1 MRSTVVSA
9 KTVEE
14 CVNKALDKLQAN
26 RNEVNIEVINEA
38 KQGFLGLFGAKDA
51 VVRVSLKDDVKE
63 KGTGDFVK
71 NILNSDSNSVETE
84 QKEDTKVIKDKKIVE
99 EVEETKSTEDDKEE
113 IVEKSVKPEKPA
125 KPVEPVEPTKPVKP
139 AKPVEAEE
147 VPVEAEE
154 VKETEEVVKSE
165 ETEEQQDTEPD
176 VTIDRNDE
184 LFITSKNF
192 LKQMIEDMGIDCDI
206 ESRTEGNMIKFNI
219 MCSEES
225 DIGIIIGKRGETLD
239 SLQYIVNLVTNRN
252 SDTYIRVILDCNQY
266 RSKRERSL
274 QKLARRLA
282 DKAVQTGR
290 DIKLEPMNP
299 YERRIIHTYLQND
312 EKVNTFSQGNEPN
325 RRVIIKRK

>member
-1 MRSTVVSA
+1 MRSTVISA

-84 QKEDTKVIKDKKIVE
+84 QKEDTKVVEDKKVVE
-99 EVEETKSTEDDKEE
+99 EVEETESTEDNDE
-113 IVEKSVKPEKPA
+113 IVET
-125 KPVEPVEPTKPVKP
+125 VEI
-139 AKPVEAEE
+139 EE
-147 VPVEAEE
+147 TV
-154 VKETEEVVKSE
+154 ETEEVEESVKSE
-165 ETEEQQDTEPD
+165 ETEEERESEEISEEETESD

-252 SDTYIRVILDCNQY
+252 ADTYIRVILDCNQY

>member
-84 QKEDTKVIKDKKIVE
+84 QKEDTKVIEDKKIVE
-99 EVEETKSTEDDKEE
+99 EVEKTEPTEADNEE
-113 IVEKSVKPEKPA
+113 IVEESVE
-125 KPVEPVEPTKPVKP
+125 P
-139 AKPVEAEE
+139 AKPVEA
-147 VPVEAEE
+147 
-154 VKETEEVVKSE
+154 EEVVKSE
-165 ETEEQQDTEPD
+165 ETEEEQDNEPD

-219 MCSEES
+219 LCSEES

-252 SDTYIRVILDCNQY
+252 ADTYIRVILDCNQY

>member
-63 KGTGDFVK
+63 KGTDDFVK

-113 IVEKSVKPEKPA
+113 IVEKSVKP
-125 KPVEPVEPTKPVKP
+125 VESE
-139 AKPVEAEE
+139 EA
-147 VPVEAEE
+147 
-154 VKETEEVVKSE
+154 KETEEAVKSE
-165 ETEEQQDTEPD
+165 ETEEEQDTEPD

>member
-99 EVEETKSTEDDKEE
+99 EVEETKFTEDDKEE
-113 IVEKSVKPEKPA
+113 VVEKSVK
-125 KPVEPVEPTKPVKP
+125 
-139 AKPVEAEE
+139 
-147 VPVEAEE
+147 PVEAEE
-154 VKETEEVVKSE
+154 VKETEEAVKSE
-165 ETEEQQDTEPD
+165 ETEEEQDNEPD

>member
-84 QKEDTKVIKDKKIVE
+84 QKEDTKVIEDKKIVE
-99 EVEETKSTEDDKEE
+99 EVEKTEPTEADNEE
-113 IVEKSVKPEKPA
+113 IVEES
-125 KPVEPVEPTKPVKP
+125 VEPE
-139 AKPVEAEE
+139 KPVEAEE
-147 VPVEAEE
+147 VV
-154 VKETEEVVKSE
+154 ETEEAVKSE

>member
-84 QKEDTKVIKDKKIVE
+84 QKEDTKVIEDKKIVE
-99 EVEETKSTEDDKEE
+99 EVEETKPTEDDKEE
-113 IVEKSVKPEKPA
+113 IVEKSVKP
-125 KPVEPVEPTKPVKP
+125 

-147 VPVEAEE
+147 A
-154 VKETEEVVKSE
+154 KETEEAVKSE
-165 ETEEQQDTEPD
+165 ETEEEQDTEPD

-252 SDTYIRVILDCNQY
+252 ADTYIRVILDCNQY

-282 DKAVQTGR
+282 DKAIQTGR

>member
-84 QKEDTKVIKDKKIVE
+84 KKEDTKVIKDKKIVE
-99 EVEETKSTEDDKEE
+99 EVKTEPTEDDKEE
-113 IVEKSVKPEKPA
+113 IVEEPVETA
-125 KPVEPVEPTKPVKP
+125 KPVESKEVKD
-139 AKPVEAEE
+139 AEEAEE
-147 VPVEAEE
+147 A
-154 VKETEEVVKSE
+154 VKSE
-165 ETEEQQDTEPD
+165 ETEEEQEAESD

>member
-63 KGTGDFVK
+63 KGTDDFVK

-84 QKEDTKVIKDKKIVE
+84 QKEDTKVIEDKKVVE
-99 EVEETKSTEDDKEE
+99 EVEETKPTEADNEE
-113 IVEKSVKPEKPA
+113 IVEKSVKS
-125 KPVEPVEPTKPVKP
+125 VETVESEEVTEVKD
-139 AKPVEAEE
+139 AEE
-147 VPVEAEE
+147 S
-154 VKETEEVVKSE
+154 VKSE
-165 ETEEQQDTEPD
+165 ETEEEQDTEPD

>member
-1 MRSTVVSA
+1 MRSTVISA

-26 RNEVNIEVINEA
+26 RNEVNIEVINEP

-63 KGTGDFVK
+63 KGTDDFVK

-84 QKEDTKVIKDKKIVE
+84 QKEDTKVIEDKKVVE
-99 EVEETKSTEDDKEE
+99 EVEETKSTKDDKEE
-113 IVEKSVKPEKPA
+113 IVEKSVKPEKP
-125 KPVEPVEPTKPVKP
+125 
-139 AKPVEAEE
+139 
-147 VPVEAEE
+147 VEAEE
-154 VKETEEVVKSE
+154 VKETEEAVKSE
-165 ETEEQQDTEPD
+165 ETEEEQEAESD

-252 SDTYIRVILDCNQY
+252 ADTYIRVILDCNQY

-282 DKAVQTGR
+282 DKAIQTGR

>member
-1 MRSTVVSA
+1 
-9 KTVEE
+9 
-14 CVNKALDKLQAN
+14 
-26 RNEVNIEVINEA
+26 
-38 KQGFLGLFGAKDA
+38 
-51 VVRVSLKDDVKE
+51 
-63 KGTGDFVK
+63 
-71 NILNSDSNSVETE
+71 
-84 QKEDTKVIKDKKIVE
+84 
-99 EVEETKSTEDDKEE
+99 
-113 IVEKSVKPEKPA
+113 
-125 KPVEPVEPTKPVKP
+125 
-139 AKPVEAEE
+139 
-147 VPVEAEE
+147 
-154 VKETEEVVKSE
+154 
-165 ETEEQQDTEPD
+165 
-176 VTIDRNDE
+176 
-184 LFITSKNF
+184 
-192 LKQMIEDMGIDCDI
+192 MIEDMGIDCDI

-252 SDTYIRVILDCNQY
+252 ADTYIRVILDCNQY

-312 EKVNTFSQGNEPN
+312 KNVNTFSQGNEPN

>member
-1 MRSTVVSA
+1 MRSTVISA

-84 QKEDTKVIKDKKIVE
+84 QKEDTKVIEDKKIVE

-113 IVEKSVKPEKPA
+113 IVEKSVKPA
-125 KPVEPVEPTKPVKP
+125 KPVEPAKPTKPVKP

-147 VPVEAEE
+147 A
-154 VKETEEVVKSE
+154 KETEEALKSE
-165 ETEEQQDTEPD
+165 ETEEEQDTEPD

-252 SDTYIRVILDCNQY
+252 ADTYIRVILDCNQY

-282 DKAVQTGR
+282 DKAIQTGR

>member
-1 MRSTVVSA
+1 MRSTVISA

-26 RNEVNIEVINEA
+26 RNEVNIEVIDEP

-84 QKEDTKVIKDKKIVE
+84 QKEDIKVVEDKKVVE
-99 EVEETKSTEDDKEE
+99 EVEETKSTEDDNDE
-113 IVEKSVKPEKPA
+113 IVETVETVETEDVKDAEEFKQ
-125 KPVEPVEPTKPVKP
+125 ESEQ
-139 AKPVEAEE
+139 EAESE
-147 VPVEAEE
+147 KSDV
-154 VKETEEVVKSE
+154 TEES
-165 ETEEQQDTEPD
+165 D

-219 MCSEES
+219 LCSQES

-252 SDTYIRVILDCNQY
+252 ADTYIRVILDCNQY

-282 DKAVQTGR
+282 DKAIQTGR

-312 EKVNTFSQGNEPN
+312 ENVNTFSQGNEPN

>member
-1 MRSTVVSA
+1 MRSTVISA

-26 RNEVNIEVINEA
+26 RNEVNIEVIDEP

-63 KGTGDFVK
+63 KGTDDFVK

-84 QKEDTKVIKDKKIVE
+84 QKEDTKVIEDKKIVE
-99 EVEETKSTEDDKEE
+99 EVEKTEPTEDDKEE
-113 IVEKSVKPEKPA
+113 IVE
-125 KPVEPVEPTKPVKP
+125 EPVET
-139 AKPVEAEE
+139 VESEE
-147 VPVEAEE
+147 VTEVEES
-154 VKETEEVVKSE
+154 VKSE
-165 ETEEQQDTEPD
+165 ETEEETESD

-252 SDTYIRVILDCNQY
+252 ADTYIRVILDCNQY

-282 DKAVQTGR
+282 DKAIQTGR

>member
-1 MRSTVVSA
+1 MRSTVISA

-63 KGTGDFVK
+63 KGTDDFVK

-84 QKEDTKVIKDKKIVE
+84 KKEDTKVIEDKKIVE

-113 IVEKSVKPEKPA
+113 IVEKSVKPA
-125 KPVEPVEPTKPVKP
+125 K
-139 AKPVEAEE
+139 
-147 VPVEAEE
+147 PVEAEE
-154 VKETEEVVKSE
+154 VKETEEAVKSE
-165 ETEEQQDTEPD
+165 ETEEEQDTEPD

>member
-84 QKEDTKVIKDKKIVE
+84 QKEDTKVIEDKKIVE

-113 IVEKSVKPEKPA
+113 IVEKSVEPA
-125 KPVEPVEPTKPVKP
+125 KPVEPTKPV
-139 AKPVEAEE
+139 EAEE
-147 VPVEAEE
+147 AEE
-154 VKETEEVVKSE
+154 SE
-165 ETEEQQDTEPD
+165 ETEEEQEAESD
-176 VTIDRNDE
+176 VTIDRKDE

-219 MCSEES
+219 MCSQES

-252 SDTYIRVILDCNQY
+252 ADTYIRVILDCNQY

>member
-1 MRSTVVSA
+1 MRSTVISA

-84 QKEDTKVIKDKKIVE
+84 QKEDTKVIEDKKVVE
-99 EVEETKSTEDDKEE
+99 EVEETKSTKDDKEE
-113 IVEKSVKPEKPA
+113 IVEKSVKPEKP
-125 KPVEPVEPTKPVKP
+125 
-139 AKPVEAEE
+139 
-147 VPVEAEE
+147 VEAEE
-154 VKETEEVVKSE
+154 VKETEEAVKSE
-165 ETEEQQDTEPD
+165 ETEEEQEAESD

-252 SDTYIRVILDCNQY
+252 ADTYIRVILDCNQY

-282 DKAVQTGR
+282 DKAIQTGR

>member
-1 MRSTVVSA
+1 MRSTVISA

-63 KGTGDFVK
+63 KGTDDFVK

-84 QKEDTKVIKDKKIVE
+84 QKEDTKVIEDKKVVE
-99 EVEETKSTEDDKEE
+99 EVEKTKPTETDNEE
-113 IVEKSVKPEKPA
+113 IVKELVEPEKT
-125 KPVEPVEPTKPVKP
+125 VESEEVT
-139 AKPVEAEE
+139 EAEE
-147 VPVEAEE
+147 S
-154 VKETEEVVKSE
+154 VKSE
-165 ETEEQQDTEPD
+165 ETEEEQDTELD
-176 VTIDRNDE
+176 VTIDINDE

>member
-14 CVNKALDKLQAN
+14 CVNKALNKLQAN

-63 KGTGDFVK
+63 KGTDDFVK

-84 QKEDTKVIKDKKIVE
+84 QKEDTKVIEDKKIVE
-99 EVEETKSTEDDKEE
+99 EVKTEPTEDDKEE
-113 IVEKSVKPEKPA
+113 IVE
-125 KPVEPVEPTKPVKP
+125 EPVEPTKPVKP
-139 AKPVEAEE
+139 VEAEE
-147 VPVEAEE
+147 A
-154 VKETEEVVKSE
+154 KETEEAVKSE
-165 ETEEQQDTEPD
+165 ETEEEQEAESD

-282 DKAVQTGR
+282 DKAIQTGR

>member
-1 MRSTVVSA
+1 MRSTVISA

-63 KGTGDFVK
+63 KGTDDFVK

-84 QKEDTKVIKDKKIVE
+84 QKEDTKVIEDKKVVE
-99 EVEETKSTEDDKEE
+99 EVEKTEPTEDDKEE
-113 IVEKSVKPEKPA
+113 IVEK
-125 KPVEPVEPTKPVKP
+125 PVETVESERFTE
-139 AKPVEAEE
+139 VEES
-147 VPVEAEE
+147 
-154 VKETEEVVKSE
+154 VKSE
-165 ETEEQQDTEPD
+165 ETEREQESEETESD

-219 MCSEES
+219 ICSQES

-252 SDTYIRVILDCNQY
+252 ADTYIRVILDCNQY

>member
-84 QKEDTKVIKDKKIVE
+84 QKEDTKVIEDKKIVE
-99 EVEETKSTEDDKEE
+99 EVKTEPTEADNEE
-113 IVEKSVKPEKPA
+113 IVEESVET
-125 KPVEPVEPTKPVKP
+125 VESEEVTEV
-139 AKPVEAEE
+139 AEAEE
-147 VPVEAEE
+147 A
-154 VKETEEVVKSE
+154 VKSE
-165 ETEEQQDTEPD
+165 ETEEEQDTEPD

-312 EKVNTFSQGNEPN
+312 ENVNTFSQGNEPN

>member
-84 QKEDTKVIKDKKIVE
+84 QKEDTKVIEDKKIVE
-99 EVEETKSTEDDKEE
+99 EVKTEPTENDKEE
-113 IVEKSVKPEKPA
+113 IVEEPVETA
-125 KPVEPVEPTKPVKP
+125 KPVESKEVKD
-139 AKPVEAEE
+139 AEEAEE
-147 VPVEAEE
+147 A
-154 VKETEEVVKSE
+154 VKSE
-165 ETEEQQDTEPD
+165 ETEEEQEAEPD

-282 DKAVQTGR
+282 DKAIQTGR

>member
-1 MRSTVVSA
+1 MRSTVISA

-84 QKEDTKVIKDKKIVE
+84 QKEDTKVIEDKKVVE
-99 EVEETKSTEDDKEE
+99 EVEETKSTKDDKEE
-113 IVEKSVKPEKPA
+113 IVEKSVKPEKP
-125 KPVEPVEPTKPVKP
+125 
-139 AKPVEAEE
+139 
-147 VPVEAEE
+147 VEAEE
-154 VKETEEVVKSE
+154 VKETEEAVKSE
-165 ETEEQQDTEPD
+165 ETEEEQEAESD

>member
-1 MRSTVVSA
+1 MRSTVISA

-26 RNEVNIEVINEA
+26 RNEVNIEVIDEP

-63 KGTGDFVK
+63 KGTDDFVK

-84 QKEDTKVIKDKKIVE
+84 QKEDTKVIEDKKVVE
-99 EVEETKSTEDDKEE
+99 EVEKTEPTEDDKEE
-113 IVEKSVKPEKPA
+113 IVEESVET
-125 KPVEPVEPTKPVKP
+125 VES
-139 AKPVEAEE
+139 EE
-147 VPVEAEE
+147 VTEVEES
-154 VKETEEVVKSE
+154 VKSE
-165 ETEEQQDTEPD
+165 EDSEEERESEEISEEETESD
-176 VTIDRNDE
+176 VTIDRDDE

>member
-1 MRSTVVSA
+1 MRSTVISA

-84 QKEDTKVIKDKKIVE
+84 QKEDTKVIEDKKIVE

-113 IVEKSVKPEKPA
+113 IVEESVET
-125 KPVEPVEPTKPVKP
+125 VESEEVTEV
-139 AKPVEAEE
+139 AEAEE
-147 VPVEAEE
+147 A
-154 VKETEEVVKSE
+154 VKSE
-165 ETEEQQDTEPD
+165 ETEEEQDTESD

>member
-1 MRSTVVSA
+1 MRSTVISA

-84 QKEDTKVIKDKKIVE
+84 QKEDTKVIEDKKIVE

-113 IVEKSVKPEKPA
+113 IVEESVKPEKP
-125 KPVEPVEPTKPVKP
+125 
-139 AKPVEAEE
+139 VEAEE
-147 VPVEAEE
+147 A
-154 VKETEEVVKSE
+154 KDTEEAVKSE
-165 ETEEQQDTEPD
+165 ETEEEQDTEAD

>member
-84 QKEDTKVIKDKKIVE
+84 QKEDTKVIEDKKVVE
-99 EVEETKSTEDDKEE
+99 EVEETKPTEADNEE
-113 IVEKSVKPEKPA
+113 IVEESVET
-125 KPVEPVEPTKPVKP
+125 VESEEVTEVKD
-139 AKPVEAEE
+139 AEE
-147 VPVEAEE
+147 S
-154 VKETEEVVKSE
+154 VKSE
-165 ETEEQQDTEPD
+165 ETEEEQEAESD

>member
-1 MRSTVVSA
+1 MRSTVISA

-84 QKEDTKVIKDKKIVE
+84 QKEDTKVIEDKKIVE
-99 EVEETKSTEDDKEE
+99 EVKTEPTEVDNEE
-113 IVEKSVKPEKPA
+113 IVEESVET
-125 KPVEPVEPTKPVKP
+125 V
-139 AKPVEAEE
+139 
-147 VPVEAEE
+147 
-154 VKETEEVVKSE
+154 ETEDVAESETSEE
-165 ETEEQQDTEPD
+165 ETEEEKEAEETESD

-252 SDTYIRVILDCNQY
+252 ADTYIRVILDCNQY

>member
-1 MRSTVVSA
+1 MRSTVISA

-84 QKEDTKVIKDKKIVE
+84 QKEDTKVIEDKKIVE

-113 IVEKSVKPEKPA
+113 IVEKSVKPEKP
-125 KPVEPVEPTKPVKP
+125 VEPVEPAKPTKPVEP

-147 VPVEAEE
+147 A
-154 VKETEEVVKSE
+154 VKSE
-165 ETEEQQDTEPD
+165 ETEEEQDTEPD

>member
-1 MRSTVVSA
+1 MRSTVISA

-84 QKEDTKVIKDKKIVE
+84 QKEDTKVIEDKKIVE
-99 EVEETKSTEDDKEE
+99 EVEETKSIEDDKEE
-113 IVEKSVKPEKPA
+113 IVEE
-125 KPVEPVEPTKPVKP
+125 PVKP

-147 VPVEAEE
+147 A
-154 VKETEEVVKSE
+154 KETEESVKYE
-165 ETEEQQDTEPD
+165 ETEEEQEAEPD

-252 SDTYIRVILDCNQY
+252 ADTYIRVILDCNQY

-282 DKAVQTGR
+282 DKAIQTGR

>member
-1 MRSTVVSA
+1 MRSTVISA

-84 QKEDTKVIKDKKIVE
+84 QKEDTKVIEDKKIVE

-113 IVEKSVKPEKPA
+113 IVEKSVEPA
-125 KPVEPVEPTKPVKP
+125 KPVEPTKPV
-139 AKPVEAEE
+139 EAEE
-147 VPVEAEE
+147 AEE
-154 VKETEEVVKSE
+154 SVKSE
-165 ETEEQQDTEPD
+165 ETEEEQEAESD
-176 VTIDRNDE
+176 VTIDRKDE

-252 SDTYIRVILDCNQY
+252 ADTYIRVILDCNQY

>member
-1 MRSTVVSA
+1 MRSTVISA

-84 QKEDTKVIKDKKIVE
+84 QKEDTKVIEDKKIVE
-99 EVEETKSTEDDKEE
+99 EVKTELTEDDNEE
-113 IVEKSVKPEKPA
+113 IVEESVE
-125 KPVEPVEPTKPVKP
+125 P
-139 AKPVEAEE
+139 AKPVEA
-147 VPVEAEE
+147 
-154 VKETEEVVKSE
+154 EEVVKSE
-165 ETEEQQDTEPD
+165 ETEEEQDTESD

-184 LFITSKNF
+184 LFIISKNF

-252 SDTYIRVILDCNQY
+252 ADTYIRVILDCNQY

-282 DKAVQTGR
+282 DKAIQTGR

>member
-63 KGTGDFVK
+63 KGTDDFVK

-84 QKEDTKVIKDKKIVE
+84 QKEDTKVIEDKKIVE
-99 EVEETKSTEDDKEE
+99 EVKTEPTEDDKEE
-113 IVEKSVKPEKPA
+113 IVE
-125 KPVEPVEPTKPVKP
+125 EPVETAKP

-147 VPVEAEE
+147 A
-154 VKETEEVVKSE
+154 KETEEAVKSE
-165 ETEEQQDTEPD
+165 ETEEEQDTEPD

-282 DKAVQTGR
+282 DKAIQTGR

>member
-1 MRSTVVSA
+1 MRSTVISA

-14 CVNKALDKLQAN
+14 CVDKALDKLQAN

-63 KGTGDFVK
+63 KGTDDFVK

-84 QKEDTKVIKDKKIVE
+84 QKEDTKVIEDKKIVE
-99 EVEETKSTEDDKEE
+99 EVEETKSTEDDKED
-113 IVEKSVKPEKPA
+113 IVEKS
-125 KPVEPVEPTKPVKP
+125 VKP

-147 VPVEAEE
+147 A
-154 VKETEEVVKSE
+154 KETEEVVKSE
-165 ETEEQQDTEPD
+165 ETEKEQDNEPD

-282 DKAVQTGR
+282 DKAIQTGR

>member
-84 QKEDTKVIKDKKIVE
+84 QKEDTKVIEDKKIVE

-113 IVEKSVKPEKPA
+113 IVEKSVEPA
-125 KPVEPVEPTKPVKP
+125 KPVEPTKPV
-139 AKPVEAEE
+139 EAEE
-147 VPVEAEE
+147 AEE
-154 VKETEEVVKSE
+154 SVKSE
-165 ETEEQQDTEPD
+165 ETEEEQEAESD

-252 SDTYIRVILDCNQY
+252 ADTYIRVILDCNQY

>member
-63 KGTGDFVK
+63 KGTDDFVK

-99 EVEETKSTEDDKEE
+99 EVKTEPTEDDKEE
-113 IVEKSVKPEKPA
+113 IVEEPVETA
-125 KPVEPVEPTKPVKP
+125 KPVESKEVKD
-139 AKPVEAEE
+139 AEEAEE
-147 VPVEAEE
+147 A
-154 VKETEEVVKSE
+154 VKSE
-165 ETEEQQDTEPD
+165 ETEEEQEAESD

-184 LFITSKNF
+184 IFITSKNF

>member
-84 QKEDTKVIKDKKIVE
+84 QKEDTKVIEDKKVVE
-99 EVEETKSTEDDKEE
+99 EVEETEPTEDDKEE
-113 IVEKSVKPEKPA
+113 IVE
-125 KPVEPVEPTKPVKP
+125 EPVET
-139 AKPVEAEE
+139 AK
-147 VPVEAEE
+147 PVEAEE
-154 VKETEEVVKSE
+154 VKETEESVKSE
-165 ETEEQQDTEPD
+165 ETEEEQDTEPD

-282 DKAVQTGR
+282 DKAIQTGR

>member
-1 MRSTVVSA
+1 MRSTVISA

-84 QKEDTKVIKDKKIVE
+84 QKEDTKVIEDKKIVE

-113 IVEKSVKPEKPA
+113 IVEKSVKPEKP
-125 KPVEPVEPTKPVKP
+125 VEPVEPAKPTKPVEP
-139 AKPVEAEE
+139 AKPVE
-147 VPVEAEE
+147 
-154 VKETEEVVKSE
+154 TEEAVKSE
-165 ETEEQQDTEPD
+165 ETEEEQEAESD

-252 SDTYIRVILDCNQY
+252 ADTYIRVILDCNQY

>member
-1 MRSTVVSA
+1 MRSTVISA

-84 QKEDTKVIKDKKIVE
+84 QKEDTKVIEDKKVVE
-99 EVEETKSTEDDKEE
+99 EVEETEPTEDDKEE
-113 IVEKSVKPEKPA
+113 IVE
-125 KPVEPVEPTKPVKP
+125 EPVET
-139 AKPVEAEE
+139 AK
-147 VPVEAEE
+147 PVEAEE
-154 VKETEEVVKSE
+154 VKETEESVKSE
-165 ETEEQQDTEPD
+165 ETEEEQDTEPD

>member
-1 MRSTVVSA
+1 MRSTVISA

-26 RNEVNIEVINEA
+26 KNEVNIEVINEA

-63 KGTGDFVK
+63 KGTDDFVK

-84 QKEDTKVIKDKKIVE
+84 QKEDTKVIEDKKIVE
-99 EVEETKSTEDDKEE
+99 EVEETKPTEDDKEE
-113 IVEKSVKPEKPA
+113 IVEKSVKP
-125 KPVEPVEPTKPVKP
+125 

-147 VPVEAEE
+147 A
-154 VKETEEVVKSE
+154 KETEEAVKSE
-165 ETEEQQDTEPD
+165 ETEEEQDTEPD

-252 SDTYIRVILDCNQY
+252 ADTYIRVILDCNQY

-282 DKAVQTGR
+282 DKAIQTGR

>member
-84 QKEDTKVIKDKKIVE
+84 QKEDTKVIEDKKIVE
-99 EVEETKSTEDDKEE
+99 EVNTEPTEDDKEE
-113 IVEKSVKPEKPA
+113 IVEK
-125 KPVEPVEPTKPVKP
+125 P

-147 VPVEAEE
+147 A
-154 VKETEEVVKSE
+154 KETEEAVKSE
-165 ETEEQQDTEPD
+165 ETEEEQEAESD

-252 SDTYIRVILDCNQY
+252 ADTYIRVILDCNQY